1 VALTDSEAK
10 TVCAELSA
18 VAILDTAFGVLGA
31 AFSSFSHKGRREK
44 RVNEKRRTRRRLVRH
59 RAQLSA
65 DCFGFVVG

>member
-31 AFSSFSHKGRREK
+31 AFSSFSHKGRRE
-44 RVNEKRRTRRRLVRH
+44 EKPHASSFLTHPHVR
-59 RAQLSA
+59 
-65 DCFGFVVG
+65 GI